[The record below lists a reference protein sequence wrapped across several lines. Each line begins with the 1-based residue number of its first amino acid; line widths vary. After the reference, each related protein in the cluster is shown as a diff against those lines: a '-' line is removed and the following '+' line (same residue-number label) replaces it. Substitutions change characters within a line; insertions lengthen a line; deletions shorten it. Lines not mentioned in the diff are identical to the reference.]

1 MAGPLPTGRSQ
12 KSPPHWISLIVGLCI
27 LGGLLLLTQRGLGG
41 PRAGVSPAPSPTPIP
56 PTPTSWPRTRLPSPD
71 YGMQAFL
78 WWHVNIA
85 ERDLQL
91 IEDAG
96 FRWVKQLVAWRD
108 IEGTAR
114 GGFEWAR
121 TDYIVERARAHNLN
135 ILFRIDG
142 LPLPDWVEP
151 PADPSVPV
159 PPAEFAH
166 LCGALAE
173 RYRGQVQAYQVW
185 NEPNLSREWAG
196 QPPNPAGYVDLL
208 RACYV
213 AIKRADP
220 DALVVSAGLAPTG
233 TGPPEAMPDTE
244 FLIQMY
250 EAGASPYFDLLGVHA
265 PGFRAP
271 PETSPEEAAGN
282 PEYGGQ
288 RFFCF
293 RHVEDLREI
302 MVRYGDADKQIA
314 ILEMGWTTDPIHPE
328 YAWFAVTEEQK
339 ADYLVRAFQYARE
352 HWRPWIG
359 PMFVYTIADPF
370 WTPDDEQYWWAI
382 TEPGWPETI
391 VRPAYEALK
400 EMEKE

>member
-1 MAGPLPTGRSQ
+1 MRGSFSEK
-12 KSPPHWISLIVGLCI
+12 KSPPHRIGLIVGLCI
-27 LGGLLLLTQRGLGG
+27 LGGLFLLT
-41 PRAGVSPAPSPTPIP
+41 RAGIGRSGPASPPASSPTPIP

-114 GGFEWAR
+114 NGFEWSR
-121 TDYIVERARAHNLN
+121 TDYIVERARAHNIK

-151 PADPSVPV
+151 PADPSIPV
-159 PPAEFAH
+159 PPEAFAH

-173 RYRGQVQAYQVW
+173 RYRGQVQAYQIW
-185 NEPNLSREWAG
+185 NEPNLSREWSG
-196 QPPNPAGYVDLL
+196 QPPDPAGYVELL
-208 RACYV
+208 RACYI
-213 AIKRADP
+213 AIKQVDP
-220 DALVVSAGLAPTG
+220 DALVISAGLAPTG

-250 EAGASPYFDLLGVHA
+250 EAGAGPYFDLLGVHA

-271 PETSPEEAAGN
+271 PETPPEEAASN

-293 RHVEDLREI
+293 RHVEDLREV
-302 MVRYGDADKQIA
+302 MVRYGDADKQVA
-314 ILEMGWTTDPIHPE
+314 ILEVGWTTDPIHPD

-339 ADYLVRAFQYARE
+339 ADYLVRAFRYARE

>member
-1 MAGPLPTGRSQ
+1 
-12 KSPPHWISLIVGLCI
+12 
-27 LGGLLLLTQRGLGG
+27 
-41 PRAGVSPAPSPTPIP
+41 
-56 PTPTSWPRTRLPSPD
+56 
-71 YGMQAFL
+71 MQAFL

-114 GGFEWAR
+114 NGFEWSR
-121 TDYIVERARAHNLN
+121 TDYIVERARAHNLK

-151 PADPSVPV
+151 PADPSIPV
-159 PPAEFAH
+159 PPEAFAH

-173 RYRGQVQAYQVW
+173 RYRGQVQAYQIW
-185 NEPNLSREWAG
+185 NEPNLSREWSG
-196 QPPNPAGYVDLL
+196 QPPDPAGYVELL
-208 RACYV
+208 RACYI
-213 AIKRADP
+213 AIKQVDP
-220 DALVVSAGLAPTG
+220 DALVISAGLAPTG

-250 EAGASPYFDLLGVHA
+250 EAGAGPYFDLLGVHA

-271 PETSPEEAAGN
+271 PETPPEEAASN

-293 RHVEDLREI
+293 RHVEDLREV
-302 MVRYGDADKQIA
+302 MVRYGDADKQVA
-314 ILEMGWTTDPIHPE
+314 ILEVGWTTDPIHPD

-339 ADYLVRAFQYARE
+339 ADYLVRAFRYARE